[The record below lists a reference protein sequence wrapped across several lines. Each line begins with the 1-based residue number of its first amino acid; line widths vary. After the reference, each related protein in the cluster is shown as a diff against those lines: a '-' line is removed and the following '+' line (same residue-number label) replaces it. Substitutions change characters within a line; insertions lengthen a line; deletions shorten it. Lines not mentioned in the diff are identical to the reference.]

1 MAAGRVP
8 KLLQEGKRA
17 PDFRLDLLGGGEA
30 ALTDLAA
37 QGQLLLAFF
46 KVTCPVCHLTF
57 PFLERLHAAG
67 LRVYGVSQNDDE
79 DTREFNRRFGVTFPT
94 LLDREENHFPVSNDY
109 GIGSVPTLFLV
120 ERDRMVS
127 RVIEGWHKQAMEWL
141 GEQAGTTLIR
151 PGEAVPELKPG

>member
-8 KLLQEGKRA
+8 KLLQEGKAA
-17 PDFRLDLLGGGEA
+17 PDFRLDRLGGGEA
-30 ALTDLAA
+30 ALRDLAA
-37 QGQLLLAFF
+37 EGPVLLAFF

-67 LRVYGVSQNDDE
+67 LPVYGVSQNDDE

-94 LLDREENHFPVSNDY
+94 LLDREEKQFPVSNDY
-109 GIGSVPTLFLV
+109 GIGTVPTLFLV
-120 ERDRMVS
+120 ERDGDVAQ
-127 RVIEGWHKQAMEWL
+127 VIEGWQKKAMERL
-141 GEQAGTTLIR
+141 GERAGTTLIR